1 MKNILKNLNPADL
14 YTKDLDHF
22 DFSNQR
28 QEISRNLLLVEDE
41 APIQN
46 AIYNL
51 LKPMGF
57 EVVIASSGAEA
68 LSLFVDSPFSI
79 VVTDFAIMHMNS
91 LILTTHIKNMS
102 PATPVILL
110 VGGESEDD
118 INQLE
123 TGREL
128 FYSIIFK
135 PFKMSELQNAIEGAI
150 IYGNR

>member
-1 MKNILKNLNPADL
+1 MENILKKWNP
-14 YTKDLDHF
+14 KELDRF
-22 DFSNQR
+22 DFLNQR
-28 QEISRNLLLVEDE
+28 QVISRNILLVEDE
-41 APIQN
+41 KPIQN

-68 LSLFVDSPFSI
+68 LSLFIESIFTI
-79 VVTDFAIMHMNS
+79 VVTDFAITHMNS
-91 LILTTHIKNMS
+91 LSLATHIKKIS

-110 VGGESEDD
+110 VGDESEDD

-123 TGREL
+123 TVRGL

-135 PFKMSELQNAIEGAI
+135 PFKMNELQSTIEGAI
-150 IYGNR
+150 MYGYR